1 MLVGGHVST
10 SGGLV
15 QAHARAVEYGC
26 DAMQIFNQS
35 PRMWRPT
42 TWKPDD
48 IAEFGSLMDDGPI
61 RSVVIHASYL
71 INLGSDDEVV
81 RQKSR
86 EAMIHALRAGATI
99 GAGGVVLHPG
109 SAKKGPVPEALE
121 LIAAGLRYLL
131 EETEETP
138 ILLEDTAGAGGT
150 IGRTFEELG
159 ELIDAAGGDK
169 RLGVCLD
176 CCHLLASGYDI
187 GTVDKLTGVV
197 DDFDRVVGLDRL
209 KVLHVNDSQMP
220 LGSNRDRH
228 ALLPN
233 GELGREGLAA
243 FLSEPRFEQLPALLE
258 GGEGQGADLQ
268 QVTLAK
274 ELREEGLAT
283 RGGKKPRRAAATKP
297 PAKKPAAKKSPAKKP
312 AATKPAAKKPAAKKS
327 PPRAKRSAPARKRS
341 R

>member
-15 QAHARAVEYGC
+15 KAHARAVEIGC

-42 TWKPDD
+42 QWKPDD
-48 IAEFGSLMDDGPI
+48 LEAFLALMAEGPV

-71 INLGSDDEVV
+71 INLASNDDVV
-81 RQKSR
+81 RQKSLD
-86 EAMIHALRAGATI
+86 AMAHALRAGTAI
-99 GAGGVVLHPG
+99 GAGGVVVHPG
-109 SAKKGPVPEALE
+109 SAKTDPVPEAIDR
-121 LIAAGLRYLL
+121 IAEALRLL
-131 EETEETP
+131 LAETEETP

-150 IGRTFEELG
+150 IGRTFEELAQLVDG
-159 ELIDAAGGDK
+159 AGGDE
-169 RLGVCLD
+169 RIGVCLD

-187 GTVDKLTGVV
+187 RTIGKLTGVV
-197 DDFDRVVGLDRL
+197 DDFDRIVGLDRL

-228 ALLPN
+228 ALLPD

-243 FLSEPRFEQLPALLE
+243 FLSEPRFEGLPALLE

-268 QVTLAK
+268 QITLAK
-274 ELREEGLAT
+274 ELRGEGI
-283 RGGKKPRRAAATKP
+283 AA
-297 PAKKPAAKKSPAKKP
+297 
-312 AATKPAAKKPAAKKS
+312 
-327 PPRAKRSAPARKRS
+327 R
-341 R
+341 